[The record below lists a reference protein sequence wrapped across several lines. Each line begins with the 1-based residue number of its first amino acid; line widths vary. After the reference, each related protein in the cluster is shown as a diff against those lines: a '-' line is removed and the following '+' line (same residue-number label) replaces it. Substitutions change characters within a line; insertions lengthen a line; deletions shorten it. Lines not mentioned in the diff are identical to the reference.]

1 MLKIQLL
8 KETSLKVSAT
18 TTVLNAVKETVVTLH
33 IKFWFLQENILQNV
47 TGLKTSD

>member
-33 IKFWFLQENILQNV
+33 TKFWFLLGEHPAECN
-47 TGLKTSD
+47 GA